1 MKGRIPERVIAEIRD
16 RADIVEII
24 GRHVELKRSGSSFI
38 GLCPFHDEKTP
49 SFNVNAARQFFHCFG
64 CRASGDVIGFLMR
77 VEGREFMDVI
87 EDLAQ
92 RVGIELEREEQSPR
106 QAAEDARRRSEK
118 QQGLDLNERVTRL
131 YQRYLLESDVGREA
145 RDYIAGRG
153 IDETITERFR
163 LGFAPATGDVV
174 AQRLADHGV
183 DMALAARLGLVAKRR
198 RGEGYHDRFWN
209 RVIFPLMGVSS
220 EVLGFGGRM
229 LGEGDGPKYVNTP
242 ETVLYHKGQALY
254 GLAQAATAIRKRG
267 EALLVEGNFDVLQ
280 MHQHGFANAVAPMG
294 TALTPQQA
302 RMLKRFAQR
311 AVAIFD
317 GDKAG
322 KAAALRSVGVL
333 LEAEID
339 THIATLP
346 PGEDPDSLLRGATGG
361 EGERAPALMKVL
373 DAARPGIDYVL
384 AEERSSMEE
393 SVPGRARVVE
403 RVAKLV
409 GLLKSKVAQ
418 QLYVDRLALELSID
432 RRTVERAVAGERISR
447 QAAAR
452 EARAAQ
458 RSASDSRRSV
468 SGDPGANAPH
478 TSGAGI
484 PTGGAPRSGVA
495 PATRFDPAEL
505 DLLKILLEH
514 PRLFPRAERAN
525 LRRLLTSDALR
536 ATYAAA
542 ASVQAETG
550 RVEIHRLLASADPLV
565 RDAVAQAGTSQAF
578 AGGDPNRALDEWAL
592 TALRKRLGRLRKG
605 INTQISRQ
613 QQEGG
618 EPHNLL
624 QALVASQELT
634 QRFDRAR
641 RSRQLEE
648 AWALVPELIQV
659 EQDIDDTQ

>member
-1 MKGRIPERVIAEIRD
+1 MKGRIPERVIAEIRE
-16 RADIVEII
+16 RTDIVEII
-24 GRHVELKRSGSSFI
+24 GRHVELKRSGSSHI

-77 VEGREFMDVI
+77 VEGRDFMDVI

-92 RVGIELEREEQSPR
+92 RVGIELEREERSPR

-118 QQGLDLNERVTRL
+118 QQGLDLNERVATL
-131 YQRYLLESDVGREA
+131 YQRYLAESEVGREA
-145 RDYIAGRG
+145 REYLVDRG
-153 IDETITERFR
+153 IGEAIAEQFR
-163 LGFAPATGDVV
+163 LGFAPPTGDVV
-174 AQRLADHGV
+174 ARRLAEHGV
-183 DMALAARLGLVAKRR
+183 DMEVAARLGLVAKRR
-198 RGEGYHDRFWN
+198 RGDGYHDRFWN

-220 EVLGFGGRM
+220 EILGFGGRM
-229 LGEGDGPKYVNTP
+229 LGEGEGPKYVNTP
-242 ETVLYHKGQALY
+242 ETALYHKGQALY
-254 GLAQAATAIRKRG
+254 GLAQAAAAIRKRD

-280 MHQHGFANAVAPMG
+280 MHQHGFDNAVAPMG

-302 RMLKRFAQR
+302 RMLKRFGGR
-311 AVAIFD
+311 AVALFD

-339 THIATLP
+339 ARIATLP
-346 PGEDPDSLLRGATGG
+346 PGEDPDSLLR
-361 EGERAPALMKVL
+361 APATQDAPAMAKILE
-373 DAARPGIDYVL
+373 AARPGIDYVL
-384 AEERSSMEE
+384 AEERANMED
-393 SVPGRARVVE
+393 SVLGRARVVE

-409 GLLKSKVAQ
+409 GLLSSKVAQ
-418 QLYVDRLALELSID
+418 ELYVDRLALELSID
-432 RRTVERAVAGERISR
+432 RRAVERAVAGERISR
-447 QAAAR
+447 QVAAR
-452 EARAAQ
+452 EARAAA
-458 RSASDSRRSV
+458 RPER
-468 SGDPGANAPH
+468 NA
-478 TSGAGI
+478 SGASTPDFRPGEGGSP
-484 PTGGAPRSGVA
+484 PTAPT
-495 PATRFDPAEL
+495 PARRFDPAEL

-550 RVEIHRLLASADPLV
+550 RVEIHRLLASADPMV
-565 RDAVAQAGTSQAF
+565 RDAVAQAGASQAF

-592 TALRKRLGRLRKG
+592 TALRKRLGRLRKR
-605 INTQISRQ
+605 INAQITSQ

-618 EPHNLL
+618 EPRSLL

-641 RSRQLEE
+641 RSRQLDD